1 MLEIES
7 KLRSESLEQA
17 NRHTCKLLLNCYI
30 RELAQERE
38 DDIALNADTL
48 DYAVAF
54 PVCGV
59 TVFGK
64 LAYYSAAGEHEY
76 ESIRRSGANGAN
88 GANGHVEYGELV
100 QWIIRELPS
109 EGLGTG
115 QGAPADDNRITDEQ
129 ARSFAEKVDN
139 SCRNLALFIERAAE
153 LEVFDYRT
161 SEQSLIYGH
170 PFHPFPKNSRG
181 FSERDVRTFSPE
193 LRTSFRLG
201 YFAVRKDVFRD
212 EWVAED
218 KKVPPHESVQAHL
231 RHTLGDK
238 SGEYAPLPVHPWQ
251 YKHVLGL
258 SEVQDYVREG
268 KLVPLGGLGPLVY
281 PTTSVRTVYV
291 PDMNC
296 NIKLSLSMQITNLI
310 RTNSD
315 EQMRRTLDAS
325 RYLLRHGCFG
335 PDSPTWIAYETG
347 ISTCRFADEKLTRQ
361 FTIVYRPIEFDP
373 ASTYVLASLVE
384 APQPGRPSRLMSMLG
399 GSGQSGQADR
409 WFARYLELSLLPL
422 VRVAWEKGI
431 HFEAHLQNTLLTLR
445 DGMPEAF
452 IIRDLEGV
460 SVESGKAAKG
470 PGTAQEQDLSGPLF
484 YSREQAWART
494 SYYFIVNHLGSL
506 IHAMAR
512 DAGVPETH
520 FWTIVR
526 ETLRRECERSGNAF
540 AKHLLTAGTFYA
552 KRNMLSCLKGSGEA
566 PAYVPVGNLIQE
578 TGE

>member
-7 KLRSESLEQA
+7 KLRSASLKQA

-30 RELAQERE
+30 RELVQERE
-38 DDIALNADTL
+38 DDITLNADTL

-54 PVCGV
+54 PASRV
-59 TVFGK
+59 TVFGN
-64 LAYYSAAGEHEY
+64 LAYFSAAGEHEY
-76 ESIRRSGANGAN
+76 DSIRWSGANGAS
-88 GANGHVEYGELV
+88 APVEYRDLV
-100 QWIIRELPS
+100 RWIIRELSS

-115 QGAPADDNRITDEQ
+115 EGWPPGENLIMSEQ

-139 SCRNLALFIERAAE
+139 SCRNLALFIERTAE
-153 LEVFDYRT
+153 LEVYDYRT

-170 PFHPFPKNSRG
+170 PFHPFPKNSLG
-181 FSERDVRTFSPE
+181 FSEQDVRMYSPE
-193 LRTSFRLG
+193 LRTSFQLG
-201 YFAVRKDVFRD
+201 YFAVSKDVYRE

-218 KKVPPHESVQAHL
+218 KKVPPHESVQAHV

-238 SGEYAPLPVHPWQ
+238 SSEYFLLPAHPWQ
-251 YKHVLGL
+251 YRHVLGL
-258 SEVQDYVREG
+258 PEVQDYVREG
-268 KLVPLGGLGPLVY
+268 KIVPLGSLGPVVF

-296 NIKLSLSMQITNLI
+296 NIKLSLNMQITNLI

-325 RYLLRHGCFG
+325 RYLLQHGCFG
-335 PDSPTWIAYETG
+335 PDSPTRIAYETG
-347 ISTCRFADEKLTRQ
+347 ISTCRFADEELTRL
-361 FTIVYRPIEFDP
+361 FTVVYRPVEFDP

-384 APQPGRPSRLMSMLG
+384 APQPGRPLRLMSML

-460 SVESGKAAKG
+460 SVESGKAGEG
-470 PGTAQEQDLSGPLF
+470 PGISREQDLSGPLF

-494 SYYFIVNHLGSL
+494 SYYFIMNHLGSL

-512 DAGVPETH
+512 DAGVPEAH
-520 FWTIVR
+520 FWAIVR
-526 ETLRRECERSGNAF
+526 ELLQQEYESSGNAF
-540 AKHLLTAGTFYA
+540 AKHLLTADTFYA
-552 KRNMLSCLKGSGEA
+552 KRNMLSCLSGRGEA
-566 PAYVPVGNLIQE
+566 PAYVPVGNLMKK